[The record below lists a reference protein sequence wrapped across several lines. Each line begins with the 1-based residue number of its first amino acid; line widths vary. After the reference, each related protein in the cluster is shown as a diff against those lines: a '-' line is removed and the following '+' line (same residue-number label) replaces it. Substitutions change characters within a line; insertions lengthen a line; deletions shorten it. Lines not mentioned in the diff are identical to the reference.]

1 MFFLPSF
8 VYIFA
13 SIGLPCGFTRA
24 VAVTSLAPRIVT
36 TTTTPPPTRTAA
48 ATTALRLAGAAT
60 STTPAPLPSPP
71 NQGEGKS
78 DEEDGVDMVGW
89 LLVESASKALVVEQ
103 EAAAA
108 AALAA
113 AVHAVTKS
121 TALSR
126 VIINALCS
134 GGGTN
139 CTWLVWLA
147 GAAPDR
153 HRHVRRQQR
162 ARPEDSCLMVF
173 SSKIRVG
180 ERAEVAAAMSAGS
193 FAASFSAAFRVARAE
208 GGGSLFNSVMVSW
221 NAGEDYASLPFQ
233 VEGGLGREGSKTGKD
248 YLLLGMAV
256 GLLVL
261 CGPLG
266 GSWLLASYRAHYRQT
281 IEAEMPSSVEMHE
294 RKETASRPNRA
305 STPSESLDLSAKSK
319 PLRSPARLAT
329 ASISQESS
337 RADQNTETDTPAAEA
352 HITEGGSR
360 NGAAPPRGPG
370 GECESRNAYSE
381 SSMERELQLEASKA
395 GRDRGMGRMGDG
407 VGKLEGHGGGLTR
420 SRLQPESTRDRE
432 RKLKGVYPASDE
444 MNEMECDDGRQ
455 VWKMRSGK
463 VAVVASKSSPTL
475 FPNAHDFPG
484 SELWEEAM
492 ESEGAGARQG
502 NTSRGEHTFTPRSR
516 PLHMPRRGATL
527 GVDWSG
533 GAVGMAT
540 PEMSLTPR
548 HRLQGGSIS
557 EGALAA
563 IKRQESSS
571 TQTPTFNP
579 F

>member
-1 MFFLPSF
+1 
-8 VYIFA
+8 
-13 SIGLPCGFTRA
+13 
-24 VAVTSLAPRIVT
+24 
-36 TTTTPPPTRTAA
+36 
-48 ATTALRLAGAAT
+48 
-60 STTPAPLPSPP
+60 
-71 NQGEGKS
+71 
-78 DEEDGVDMVGW
+78 
-89 LLVESASKALVVEQ
+89 
-103 EAAAA
+103 
-108 AALAA
+108 
-113 AVHAVTKS
+113 
-121 TALSR
+121 
-126 VIINALCS
+126 
-134 GGGTN
+134 
-139 CTWLVWLA
+139 VWLA

-162 ARPEDSCLMVF
+162 ARPEDSCLIVF
-173 SSKIRVG
+173 SSKIREG
-180 ERAEVAAAMSAGS
+180 ERAVLAAAMSAGS
-193 FAASFSAAFRVARAE
+193 FAASFSAAFIVARAE
-208 GGGSLFNSVMVSW
+208 GGESLFNSVMVSW

-281 IEAEMPSSVEMHE
+281 IEAEIPSSVEMHE

-352 HITEGGSR
+352 HITEGGNG

-395 GRDRGMGRMGDG
+395 GRDRG
-407 VGKLEGHGGGLTR
+407 
-420 SRLQPESTRDRE
+420 SDRE
-432 RKLKGVYPASDE
+432 RKIKGMYPASDE
-444 MNEMECDDGRQ
+444 MNELDCHDGRQ

-463 VAVVASKSSPTL
+463 VDVIASKSSPTL
-475 FPNAHDFPG
+475 FSNASDFPG

-492 ESEGAGARQG
+492 ESEGVDNGKAELMQG
-502 NTSRGEHTFTPRSR
+502 NTSRVEHTFTPRSR
-516 PLHMPRRGATL
+516 PLHMPRRGATV

-540 PEMSLTPR
+540 PEMSHTPR

-571 TQTPTFNP
+571 TQTPTFIP

>member
-1 MFFLPSF
+1 
-8 VYIFA
+8 
-13 SIGLPCGFTRA
+13 
-24 VAVTSLAPRIVT
+24 
-36 TTTTPPPTRTAA
+36 
-48 ATTALRLAGAAT
+48 
-60 STTPAPLPSPP
+60 
-71 NQGEGKS
+71 
-78 DEEDGVDMVGW
+78 MVGW
-89 LLVESASKALVVEQ
+89 LLVESASKALVLEQ

-121 TALSR
+121 NALSR

-147 GAAPDR
+147 GPAPDR

-173 SSKIRVG
+173 SCKIRVG
-180 ERAEVAAAMSAGS
+180 EREELAAAMSAGS
-193 FAASFSAAFRVARAE
+193 FAAFFSAAFRVARAG

-248 YLLLGMAV
+248 YLLLGMTV

-281 IEAEMPSSVEMHE
+281 IEAELPSSVEMHE

-329 ASISQESS
+329 ASISEERS
-337 RADQNTETDTPAAEA
+337 RADQDTETDTPAAAA
-352 HITEGGSR
+352 HITEGGSG

-420 SRLQPESTRDRE
+420 SPRRLQESLTRSRLQPENTRDRE
-432 RKLKGVYPASDE
+432 RKIKGVYPASDE
-444 MNEMECDDGRQ
+444 MNELEFDDGRQ

-463 VAVVASKSSPTL
+463 VAVIASQSSPTL
-475 FPNAHDFPG
+475 FPNASDFPG

-492 ESEGAGARQG
+492 ESEGVGKGKAELMQG
-502 NTSRGEHTFTPRSR
+502 NTSRGENTFTPRSR
-516 PLHMPRRGATL
+516 PLHMPRRGASL
-527 GVDWSG
+527 GVDWGG

-540 PEMSLTPR
+540 PEMRLTPR
-548 HRLQGGSIS
+548 HRLQGDSIS

-563 IKRQESSS
+563 IKRQESSAF
-571 TQTPTFNP
+571 QTPTFNP

>member
-1 MFFLPSF
+1 MF
-8 VYIFA
+8 IFA
-13 SIGLPCGFTRA
+13 SVGLPCGFTRA
-24 VAVTSLAPRIVT
+24 LAVTSSAPRIA
-36 TTTTPPPTRTAA
+36 TTTTPLPTRTAA
-48 ATTALRLAGAAT
+48 ATTALSLPGAAT

-71 NQGEGKS
+71 NQGEGKR
-78 DEEDGVDMVGW
+78 DEEDGVHMVGW
-89 LLVESASKALVVEQ
+89 LMVESASKALVLEQ

-113 AVHAVTKS
+113 AIHAVTKS
-121 TALSR
+121 NALSP
-126 VIINALCS
+126 VIINALCT

-173 SSKIRVG
+173 SCKIRAG
-180 ERAEVAAAMSAGS
+180 ERAELAAAMSAGS
-193 FAASFSAAFRVARAE
+193 FAASFSAAFIVVRAG

-266 GSWLLASYRAHYRQT
+266 GSWLLASYRAHYRQS
-281 IEAEMPSSVEMHE
+281 IEAEMPSSVEMRE

-305 STPSESLDLSAKSK
+305 STPSDSFDLSAKSK

-329 ASISQESS
+329 ASMSKERS
-337 RADQNTETDTPAAEA
+337 RADQDTETDTPAAEA
-352 HITEGGSR
+352 HITEGGNG

-370 GECESRNAYSE
+370 DECESRNAYSE

-395 GRDRGMGRMGDG
+395 GHDRG
-407 VGKLEGHGGGLTR
+407 
-420 SRLQPESTRDRE
+420 SDRE
-432 RKLKGVYPASDE
+432 RKIKGVYPASDE
-444 MNEMECDDGRQ
+444 MNELDCHDGRQ

-463 VAVVASKSSPTL
+463 AAVNASKSSPTL
-475 FPNAHDFPG
+475 FSNASDFPG

-492 ESEGAGARQG
+492 ESEGVGNGKAELMQD

-516 PLHMPRRGATL
+516 PLHMPRRGASL
-527 GVDWSG
+527 GVDWGG

-540 PEMSLTPR
+540 PEMSITPR

-563 IKRQESSS
+563 IKRQESSL
-571 TQTPTFNP
+571 NAYM
-579 F
+579 